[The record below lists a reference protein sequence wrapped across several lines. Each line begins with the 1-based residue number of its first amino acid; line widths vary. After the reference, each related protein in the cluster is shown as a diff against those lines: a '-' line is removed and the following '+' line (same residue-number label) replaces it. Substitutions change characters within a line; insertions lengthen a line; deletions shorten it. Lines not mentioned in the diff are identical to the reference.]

1 MVLAIQKTLKIC
13 ETIALVE
20 KAGGALRYILIGA
33 QETGAIEG
41 EKEGPRQQL
50 WHTLGKP
57 YRGSRSNFLDF
68 LVFCNDTKKLIGI
81 HF

>member
-1 MVLAIQKTLKIC
+1 MLKLKIC

-41 EKEGPRQQL
+41 EKEGPR
-50 WHTLGKP
+50 
-57 YRGSRSNFLDF
+57 
-68 LVFCNDTKKLIGI
+68 
-81 HF
+81 